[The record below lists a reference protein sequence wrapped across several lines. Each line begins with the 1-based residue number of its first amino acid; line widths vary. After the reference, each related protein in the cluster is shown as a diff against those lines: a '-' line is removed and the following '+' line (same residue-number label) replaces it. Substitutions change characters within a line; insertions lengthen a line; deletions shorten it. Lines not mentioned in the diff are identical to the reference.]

1 MRQLRRLTV
10 PTAADVGPC
19 KRKFREDSHDEL
31 EIREHK
37 EKELGLTRLEWQRST
52 FLRRR
57 LETQLAEAE
66 EACKNNEVELD
77 RLEREAWEA
86 TCFQQQLEQRL
97 ADSQAACKE
106 KELELDRLERDAEEA
121 TSLQQQLEQRLADT
135 QKACEKK
142 EIQVAVLRAEF
153 SKLQTQL
160 DPLGELQ
167 TQLKLKDAQM
177 RDEGSIP
184 GEVEKLSAPCLAEEC
199 TLHRMPPNRIYTPHA
214 IAAENAPTKTARML
228 PGSGA
233 FFWFACCSARAFQ

>member
-86 TCFQQQLEQRL
+86 T
-97 ADSQAACKE
+97 
-106 KELELDRLERDAEEA
+106 
-121 TSLQQQLEQRLADT
+121 SLQQLEQRLADT

-214 IAAENAPTKTARML
+214 IAAENATTKIARML